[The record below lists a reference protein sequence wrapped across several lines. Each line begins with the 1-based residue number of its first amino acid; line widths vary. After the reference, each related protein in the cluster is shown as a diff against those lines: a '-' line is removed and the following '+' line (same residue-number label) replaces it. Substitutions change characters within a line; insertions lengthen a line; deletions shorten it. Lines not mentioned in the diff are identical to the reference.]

1 LSYITKTLNSHF
13 LAGAVAVTLAMYGLN
28 TDPVV
33 LAEERQDKEELLS
46 STVSPLDSPEIILPY
61 PISDSNNPFGGGGS
75 GIDLQNPPNIES
87 DVEYDPSTGGYYF
100 YQNIGSMPYRNP
112 SSMSNDEF
120 MDYSFEDILQQN
132 WHEMVTEQNESEQDE
147 NSEFKTIAPSLKV
160 ESEIFDRIFG
170 GNTIDIR
177 PQGSAELSFG
187 INRSKTENPRIP
199 ERQRSI
205 TTFDF
210 DQQIQLNL
218 LGSIGDKMK
227 LNFNYNTE
235 ASFDFENKIKLQFE
249 GKEDEIIQNIEAG
262 DVSLPLSGSLITG
275 SQTLFGIKTKLRFGK
290 LNVTSV
296 FSQERGQRK
305 EINVSGGAQTQN
317 FSIGIDDY
325 EANRHYFVN
334 HYFKEKYDQALKSL
348 PVVSSQSYIT
358 RIEVW
363 ITNNRAAYEENR
375 NIVAFSDLGEDAS
388 DIGQEGSDITP
399 DIFITDGPGVLP
411 SNSQNSLYSFAEAT
425 PGVRTF
431 NNVTGA
437 LAGAGLTPAR
447 HFEEVENARKLSPNE
462 YTYNTKLGFI
472 SLNQSLNNDEVLAVA
487 YQYTI
492 AGQTYQVG
500 DFSTDGVVAP
510 NSLFLKLLKATI
522 TNPRLPIWDL
532 MMKNVYSMGAFQVNK
547 ENFRLDIWYNDPLE
561 GYDIP
566 FLPQDGI
573 NGIPL
578 INLLG
583 MDRLDQNTNPTP
595 DGVFDYVDNA
605 ATEGGTINARNGRI
619 FFSTIRPFGDY
630 LDKELSDRGVS
641 QAIRDNIVYNELYDS
656 TQTAARQLPEKN
668 RFKLKGMYQ
677 SASSDEISLNAINVP
692 QGSVRVTAG
701 GVQLAENVDYTVDYN
716 LGRVKILNSGLLE
729 SQTPIK
735 ISLESNSLFSIQTK
749 TLVGSRFDYKMSKD
763 LMLGGTIMN
772 LTERPITQKINFGD
786 EPISNTIWGVDANYQ
801 TESGFVTKLVDKLPF
816 YGTKEASNMTLSG
829 EFAHLIPGHSKAIT
843 KEGVSY
849 VDDFEGSQSVIDIRN
864 VSQWQLASTP
874 QIYPEANLVNDLSYG
889 FRRAQLSW
897 YVIDPLFFRD
907 NGLTPGNITNEMQS
921 DHRMREVLEREV
933 FPNRQLAPGTPTNI
947 PTLDLSYYPTERGPY
962 NYNANDLFVN
972 SQGQLKLDNATQNW
986 GGVMRNLTTTDFEQ
1000 ANIEFIQFWL
1010 MDPFHED
1017 SENSVGGEL
1026 YFNLGNVSED
1036 ILKDSKK
1043 FFENGLPSGPDD
1055 VSSTTELTTWS
1066 VVPTTQVIV
1075 NAFDNTTNSNAA
1087 QDVGLDGMNN
1097 ATENAL
1103 RADFLNSLSPQV
1115 LALVTADPSN
1125 DDYRYFRGGA
1135 VDNLNIIDRYKRYN
1149 ATEGNSITTTDSQES
1164 FPTQATTLPTTEDI
1178 NQDQNLSKAESYY
1191 QYKVNLRP
1199 NQMSIGQN
1207 YITDMFETFA
1217 TTQEGSRPITWYQF
1231 KIPIKDINSANANRV
1246 GDIQDFRSIRF
1257 FRMFMTGW
1265 SENVTLRFA
1274 RLELVRG
1281 EWRRY
1286 AESLAAP
1293 GEGEGGEVG
1302 NTLFNIAAVNIEEN
1316 GNRDP
1321 VNYVLPPGIQRE
1333 INTATAN
1340 LANLNEQS
1348 LSMEVCNLRDGDSR
1362 AAFRSVNIDMR
1373 SYKKLKMFMHL
1384 EDDDQFENLKYG
1396 DVTVFI
1402 RLGSD
1407 FNQNYYEYEIPLH
1420 PTNWFAALD
1429 VDIWPEAND
1438 MIIDFDKLKEA
1449 KAARNLDP
1457 NSPLNVPYIVNDGDR
1472 RIKVVGNPVLSSV
1485 KTIML
1490 GIRNPKKDENIW
1502 ATDVGLDVCAE
1513 VWFNELRLADFDQR
1527 GGWAAIGRFTTQLA
1541 DLGNLSVAGNISTPG
1556 FGSIEKKVSERQREQ
1571 IRGVDASSNI
1581 ELGKFLP
1588 EESGVKIPMYL
1599 GFSETVSNPQFDPL
1613 SPDLETQEIINQV
1626 EDRKSYIRKR
1636 RSLTSRRS
1644 INFTNV
1650 RKERSKDAKGA
1661 PMPYDIS
1668 NFTFSYS
1675 YSEQKHKDINT
1686 EFQNSKVYHGG
1697 ISYDYQPK
1705 PLKVE
1710 PFSAVTFIQKSKWL
1724 RAVKEFNFNVGP
1736 RQFSFRTDV
1745 NRSYSAYQSR
1755 NNIEDNPLLADF
1767 TPPAQYTKTFTWRRV
1782 YDMKYDLTKNLKL
1795 TFLANNN
1802 AIIGEPAGRVDKSEK
1817 DEYQA
1822 FKDSVWTS
1830 IQSFGETTDYNH
1842 QVNVT
1847 YKLPLDYIP
1856 MTDWITV
1863 NTGYTGSYNWLRAP
1877 FSQDTLGNII
1887 QNARSLNVNA
1897 QLNMTTLY
1905 NKVPFL
1911 ANANKDSKSSRQR
1924 ATKVS
1929 QRDVEEGKEGDA
1941 NKKDEKTDKNKDDGF
1956 KIGKESARFLMMLKN
1971 INITYTQTEG
1981 TLLPGY
1987 GSETTLLGFDNQF
2000 QGPGAGFLIGS
2011 QNENYP
2017 FEAAR
2022 RGWLVEN
2029 QFINNPFTITY
2040 SDNLNIRANI
2050 EPIKSMRIELTATAT
2065 ETRNNAGFFRFNES
2079 IQDYVNDNPVQTGSY
2094 SASIITW
2101 GSAFEKSGDDNIS
2114 AVFNQ
2119 FITNRAVISARLAAD
2134 NPFSGFNGEYYDGYG
2149 GTSQEVVI
2157 PAFLAAYTDKDP
2169 NNVKLNPLSVTP
2181 MPNWRVTY
2189 DGLSKNKKLKKY
2201 FRSVTLSHQYR
2212 STYSVS
2218 TYTTNLQYEEINGIP
2233 AATDQNGNYIPQL
2246 QIGSIS
2252 ISEQLSPLFN
2262 IDMTWQNSLIT
2273 KVELRKNRTLSFTLS
2288 NYQLTENKSD
2298 ELIIGGG
2305 YRFTDVKFPFKL
2317 GQTKRPTS
2325 DVNVR
2330 ADLSIRDSETLTR
2343 SMEQRTNQ
2351 VTSGQR
2357 VFSLKFSADYTLNR
2371 NLNLRAFYDH
2381 QINDPKVSLSYRTS
2395 NINAGIAIRFTL
2407 AQ

>member
-1 LSYITKTLNSHF
+1 
-13 LAGAVAVTLAMYGLN
+13 MYGLN
-28 TDPVV
+28 RDVTS
-33 LAEERQDKEELLS
+33 LAEPMEDPEKMLPATTAL
-46 STVSPLDSPEIILPY
+46 VDSPEVILPY
-61 PISDSNNPFGGGGS
+61 PISDSNNPFGGSGS
-75 GIDLQNPPNIES
+75 PIDLEDPPNIES
-87 DVEYDPSTGGYYF
+87 EIEYDPSTGGYYF
-100 YQNIGSMPYRNP
+100 YQNIGGFQYRNP
-112 SSMSNDEF
+112 SSMSNSEF
-120 MDYSFEDILQQN
+120 MDYNFDQILQQN
-132 WHEMVTEQNESEQDE
+132 WEEMVTEQNESEQSE
-147 NSEFKTIAPSLKV
+147 NSEFGTIAPSLKV

-187 INRSKTENPRIP
+187 INRSKTDNPRIP

-235 ASFDFENKIKLQFE
+235 ASFDFENKIKLQYE

-275 SQTLFGIKTKLRFGK
+275 SQTLFGIKTKLRFGRMT
-290 LNVTSV
+290 VTSV

-325 EANRHYFVN
+325 EANRHYFLN
-334 HYFKEKYDQALKSL
+334 HYFKEKYNQALTSL
-348 PVVSSQSYIT
+348 PVVNSQVYIT

-375 NIVAFSDLGEDAS
+375 NIVGFSDLGEDAS
-388 DIGQEGSDITP
+388 DIGSPDSDITP
-399 DIFITDGPGVLP
+399 DIFLTDGPGVYP
-411 SNSQNSLYSFAEAT
+411 NNNQNSLYNFAENT

-437 LAGAGLTPAR
+437 LNGSGLTSAR
-447 HFEEVENARKLSPNE
+447 HFEEVENARKLTASE
-462 YTYNTKLGFI
+462 FTYNPKLGFI
-472 SLNQSLNNDEVLAVA
+472 SLNQSLNNDEVLATA
-487 YQYTI
+487 YQYTLN
-492 AGQTYQVG
+492 GQTYQVG
-500 DFSTDGVVAP
+500 DFSTDGIVAP
-510 NSLFLKLLKATI
+510 NALFLKLLKATI

-547 ENFRLDIWYNDPLE
+547 DNFRLDVWYNDPLE

-566 FLPQDGI
+566 FLPQDGL

-578 INLLG
+578 VNLVGL
-583 MDRLDQNTNPTP
+583 DRLDQNTNPNP
-595 DGVFDYVDNA
+595 DGVFDFVDNA
-605 ATEGGTINARNGRI
+605 ATEGGTINSRNGRI
-619 FFSTIRPFGDY
+619 FFTTTRPFGDF
-630 LDKELSDRGVS
+630 LDQQLTEKGVP

-668 RFKLKGMYQ
+668 RFKLKGTYQ

-701 GVQLAENVDYTVDYN
+701 GVQLVENVDFTVDYN
-716 LGRVKILNSGLLE
+716 LGRVRILNTGLLE

-749 TLVGSRFDYKMSKD
+749 TLVGSRFDYRFSKD
-763 LMLGGTIMN
+763 LNVGATIMN

-786 EPISNTIWGVDANYQ
+786 EPISNTIWGVDGNYQ

-816 YGTKEASNMTLSG
+816 FGTKEASNMTLSG

-874 QIYPEANLVNDLSYG
+874 QLFPEANLVNDLSYG
-889 FRRAQLSW
+889 YRRAQLSW

-907 NGLTPGNITNEMQS
+907 NNLTPGNITNEMQS

-962 NYNANDLFVN
+962 NYNSTDLFVN
-972 SQGQLKLDNATQNW
+972 NQGQLKLDNAAQNW
-986 GGVMRNLTTTDFEQ
+986 AGVMRNLTTTDFEQ

-1010 MDPFHED
+1010 MDPFHQD
-1017 SENSVGGEL
+1017 SENNVGGEL

-1043 FFENGLPSGPDD
+1043 FFENGLPTGPDD

-1075 NAFDNTTNSNAA
+1075 NAFDNSTNSNGA
-1087 QDVGLDGMNN
+1087 QDVGLDGMSD
-1097 ATENAL
+1097 ATETLL
-1103 RADFLNSLSPQV
+1103 RDDFLSSLSPQV
-1115 LALVTADPSN
+1115 RALVAADPSN
-1125 DDYRYFRGGA
+1125 DNYAYFRGSA
-1135 VDNLNIIDRYKRYN
+1135 VDNLNVIDRYKRYN
-1149 ATEGNSITTTDSQES
+1149 ATEGNSITTTDSPES
-1164 FPTQATTLPTTEDI
+1164 FPTQATTLPSTEDI

-1199 NQMSIGQN
+1199 DQLEIGQN
-1207 YITDMFETFA
+1207 YITDKFETFA
-1217 TTQEGSRPITWYQF
+1217 STQNGSRPITWYQF
-1231 KIPIKDINSANANRV
+1231 KIPITDIASSSATRV

-1316 GNRDP
+1316 GNREP

-1333 INTATAN
+1333 VNTATAN

-1362 AAFRSVNIDMR
+1362 AAFRNVNIDMR
-1373 SYKKLKMFMHL
+1373 AYKKLKMFIHV
-1384 EDDDQFENLKYG
+1384 EDDDDFENLKYG
-1396 DVTVFI
+1396 DITVFI

-1407 FNQNYYEYEIPLH
+1407 FNQNYYEYEIPLD
-1420 PTNWFAALD
+1420 PTNWYAALD
-1429 VDIWPEAND
+1429 DEIWPVANE
-1438 MIIDFDKLKEA
+1438 MTIEFEKLRNA
-1449 KAARNLDP
+1449 KAARNLDA
-1457 NSPLNVPYIVNDGDR
+1457 NAPLNQPYIVNDGDR
-1472 RIKVVGNPVLSSV
+1472 RIKVVGNPVLSAV
-1485 KTIML
+1485 RTIML
-1490 GIRNPKKDENIW
+1490 GIRNPQKDANIW
-1502 ATDVGLDVCAE
+1502 TTDLGLDACAE

-1541 DLGNLSVAGNISTPG
+1541 DLGNLSVAGNMSTPG
-1556 FGSIEKKVSERQREQ
+1556 FGSIEKKVSERQREE

-1599 GFSETVSNPQFDPL
+1599 GFSETVSNPQYDPL
-1613 SPDLETQEIINQV
+1613 SPDLETADIINSV
-1626 EDRKSYIRKR
+1626 ADRKSYIRRR
-1636 RSLTSRRS
+1636 RSLTQRRS

-1650 RKERSKDAKGA
+1650 RKERSKEAKGT

-1675 YSEQKHKDINT
+1675 YSEQKHKDINI
-1686 EFQNSKVYHGG
+1686 EFNNSKIYHGG

-1710 PFSAVTFIQKSKWL
+1710 PFGSIRFIQKSKWL
-1724 RAVKEFNFNVGP
+1724 RPLKEFNFNIGP
-1736 RQFSFRTDV
+1736 KQFAFRTDV
-1745 NRSYSAYQSR
+1745 NRTYSAYQTR
-1755 NNIEDNPLLADF
+1755 NNIENNPLLADF
-1767 TPPAQYTKTFTWRRV
+1767 TPPAQYTKTFTWQRV

-1795 TFLANNN
+1795 SFLANNN
-1802 AIIGEPAGRVDKSEK
+1802 AIIGEPTGRVDKSDAE
-1817 DEYQA
+1817 EYQA
-1822 FKDSVWTS
+1822 FKDSVWAS
-1830 IQSFGETTDYNH
+1830 IQSFGEATDYNH
-1842 QVNVT
+1842 SVNVT
-1847 YKLPLDYIP
+1847 YKLPLDYFP
-1856 MTDWITV
+1856 VTDWITV
-1863 NTGYTGSYNWLRAP
+1863 NTGYTGNYNWLRAP
-1877 FSQDTLGNII
+1877 FSQDTLGNTI

-1897 QLNMTTLY
+1897 QLNMMNLY

-1911 ANANKDSKSSRQR
+1911 AKANKDSKSSRKKV
-1924 ATKVS
+1924 TKVTKS
-1929 QRDVEEGKEGDA
+1929 DREDGTADA
-1941 NKKDEKTDKNKDDGF
+1941 ASKDETKDKKDDSGF
-1956 KIGKESARFLMMLKN
+1956 KIGKEAARVLMMLKN
-1971 INITYTQTEG
+1971 VNITYTQTEG

-1987 GSETTLLGFDNQF
+1987 GKETTLLGFDNQF
-2000 QGPGAGFLIGS
+2000 QGPGPGFLAGF
-2011 QNENYP
+2011 QDVNYP

-2022 RGWLVEN
+2022 NGWLVEN
-2029 QFINNPFTITY
+2029 QFINNPFTVTY
-2040 SDNLNIRANI
+2040 SNNLNIRANL
-2050 EPIKSMRIELTATAT
+2050 EPIKSLRIELTANST
-2065 ETRNNAGFFRFNES
+2065 ESRNNAGFFRFNES
-2079 IQDYVNDNPVQTGSY
+2079 LQDYVNDNPVQTGSY

-2101 GSAFEKSGDDNIS
+2101 GTAFDKDNKDNIS
-2114 AVFNQ
+2114 PVFIQ
-2119 FITNRAVISARLAAD
+2119 FIANRAIISARLAAD
-2134 NPFSGFNGEYYDGYG
+2134 NPFSNFNGEYYDGYS

-2157 PAFLAAYTDKDP
+2157 PAFLAAYTGHNA
-2169 NNVKLNPLSVTP
+2169 NNVNLDPLNVTP
-2181 MPNWRVTY
+2181 MPNWRITY
-2189 DGLSKNKKLKKY
+2189 DGLSKNKKLKKL
-2201 FRSVTLSHQYR
+2201 FRTVTLSHQYR

-2218 TYTTNLQYEEINGIP
+2218 TYTTNLQYQEIDGIP
-2233 AATDQNGNYIPQL
+2233 AAQDQNGNYIPQL

-2252 ISEQLSPLFN
+2252 ISEQLSPLIN

-2273 KVELRKNRTLSFTLS
+2273 KVEVRRNRTLSFTLS
-2288 NYQLTENKSD
+2288 NYQLTENRSN
-2298 ELIIGGG
+2298 ELIVGGG
-2305 YRFTDVKFPFKL
+2305 YRFNDVKFPFKL
-2317 GQTKRPTS
+2317 GQKKRPTS

-2330 ADLSIRDSETLTR
+2330 ADVSIRDNITLTR
-2343 SMEQRTNQ
+2343 SMEQGTNQ
-2351 VTSGQR
+2351 ATSGQR

-2381 QINDPKVSLSYRTS
+2381 QVNDPKVSLSFRTS